1 MSPPLA
7 YNKSISNAFIDLQE
21 MGSTSESSSL
31 RGAFLFLALNIGFSL
46 SLDFLLL
53 LIYNLSPFTEGG
65 NRAYDF
71 YP

>member
-1 MSPPLA
+1 MRLSFF
-7 YNKSISNAFIDLQE
+7 SNWEAPRNQ
-21 MGSTSESSSL
+21 SL

-53 LIYNLSPFTEGG
+53 LIYNLSPFTEGSG
-65 NRAYDF
+65 KLTYDY

>member
-1 MSPPLA
+1 MR
-7 YNKSISNAFIDLQE
+7 SI
-21 MGSTSESSSL
+21 SESSL
-31 RGAFLFLALNIGFSL
+31 RDAFLLLDLNIGFSL
-46 SLDFLLL
+46 SLDFLIL